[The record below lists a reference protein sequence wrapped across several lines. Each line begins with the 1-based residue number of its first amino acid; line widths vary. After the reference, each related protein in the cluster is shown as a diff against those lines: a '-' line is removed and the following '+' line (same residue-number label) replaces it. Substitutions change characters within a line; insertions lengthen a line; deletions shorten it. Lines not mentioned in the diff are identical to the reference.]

1 MTVMTVTSLP
11 KDKPKI
17 AAHAAM
23 MFVQNFGFM
32 LLYFSIWGETPFDE
46 TCNSTRFAVG
56 YMTLSCHASALPS
69 CASAFQWAATS
80 MTCASSPPT
89 GSSTL

>member
-32 LLYFSIWGETPFDE
+32 LLYVLVTIDAP
-46 TCNSTRFAVG
+46 V
-56 YMTLSCHASALPS
+56 LI
-69 CASAFQWAATS
+69 
-80 MTCASSPPT
+80 
-89 GSSTL
+89 